1 MSGGHHGCVRV
12 GCASGCGRG
21 RGRKGVGRA
30 ETVAQRHS
38 QAKDNAACVRV
49 GGRGQCVVCGL
60 CERGANGLRVCVRV
74 CVCVCV
80 CVCLRRDV
88 CVRGVQ
94 AGCACGHACGVWCAC
109 GCGCGGG
116 WVAQRHSWAKDNA
129 VWGGAGGGRGEGA
142 GFII

>member
-1 MSGGHHGCVRV
+1 MGHRFLL
-12 GCASGCGRG
+12 CAIKHQPSISEDPHPTWI
-21 RGRKGVGRA
+21 KL
-30 ETVAQRHS
+30 TL
-38 QAKDNAACVRV
+38 D
-49 GGRGQCVVCGL
+49 CVVL
-60 CERGANGLRVCVRV
+60 CVCACA